1 LLRIHKFSGGEAEKN
16 NENTRGGSITIK
28 VIRVNKHYSLCRG
41 IIVYKRYRTFDYK
54 ILRDMPLCHLD
65 NEEFKFVLKLLLTSE
80 GETK

>member
-1 LLRIHKFSGGEAEKN
+1 M
-16 NENTRGGSITIK
+16 IK
-28 VIRVNKHYSLCRG
+28 VVRVNIPYSLCRG
-41 IIVYKRYRTFDYK
+41 IIVFKANRTFDYK